1 MKLCLGT
8 VQFGLNYGIEKK
20 KLKTSEILFT
30 LSGIIFILLICTT
43 VFLLIKINVLE
54 TKFESLNEK
63 TTKMEKDLN

>member
-1 MKLCLGT
+1 MP
-8 VQFGLNYGIEKK
+8 NSEKK
-20 KLKTSEILFT
+20 KLKTSEILFP

-63 TTKMEKDLN
+63 TTKMEKDLNWVSHHLLISE

>member
-1 MKLCLGT
+1 MP
-8 VQFGLNYGIEKK
+8 NSEKK
-20 KLKTSEILFT
+20 KLKISEILFT

-54 TKFESLNEK
+54 TKFESLYEK

>member
-1 MKLCLGT
+1 MP
-8 VQFGLNYGIEKK
+8 NSEKK

-63 TTKMEKDLN
+63 TTKMEKDLNGVSHHLLISE

>member
-1 MKLCLGT
+1 MP
-8 VQFGLNYGIEKK
+8 NSEKK

-63 TTKMEKDLN
+63 TTKMEKDLNWVSHYLLISE

>member
-1 MKLCLGT
+1 MP
-8 VQFGLNYGIEKK
+8 NSEKK
-20 KLKTSEILFT
+20 KLKLKTSEILFT

-54 TKFESLNEK
+54 TKFELLNEK